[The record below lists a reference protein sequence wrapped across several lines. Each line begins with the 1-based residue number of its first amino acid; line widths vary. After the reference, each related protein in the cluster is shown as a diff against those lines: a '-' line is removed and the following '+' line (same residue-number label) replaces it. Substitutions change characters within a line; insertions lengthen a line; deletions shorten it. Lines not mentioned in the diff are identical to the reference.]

1 LEQTLIIK
9 LVIGGLL
16 IFMLI
21 SLFQAMM
28 IMVRN
33 DKSKPMSKYIGR
45 RVLTSAIIVII
56 MLLAVATGLIEPNP
70 RPI

>member
-1 LEQTLIIK
+1 LIIK

-16 IFMLI
+16 IFMLV

-28 IMVRN
+28 IMIRN
-33 DKSKPMSKYIGR
+33 DKSQSMTKYIGR

-70 RPI
+70 RPV

>member
-1 LEQTLIIK
+1 LIIK
-9 LVIGGLL
+9 LIIGGLL
-16 IFMLI
+16 LFMLV

-33 DKSKPMSKYIGR
+33 DKSKSMSKYIGR
-45 RVLTSAIIVII
+45 RVLLSAIIVFI

>member
-1 LEQTLIIK
+1 M
-9 LVIGGLL
+9 LV
-16 IFMLI
+16 

-28 IMVRN
+28 IMIRN
-33 DKSKPMSKYIGR
+33 DKSQSMTKYIGR

-70 RPI
+70 RPV

>member
-1 LEQTLIIK
+1 LIIK